1 MLKSLDILLGLSVVM
16 LIASMAVTLISQAIL
31 KLLASRGRNLHHGLT
46 DLLEVLD
53 PRLARTD
60 AAAIAGKVLSQQ
72 TIGGRFRS
80 WLPPRLRFLS
90 YGEVIH
96 REEFVKSLLELA
108 AAYDAGIKAEFDRVN
123 AELANGAITVNVGLA
138 ALENKLREYPAFL
151 KSLEAGRLIQQ
162 VKTELGVNKQKR
174 LYQKLKG
181 IIAKHIDLA
190 EKLGQALGNNGVEN
204 PTATLK
210 NVRMLA
216 LQFEKSNPELAQDVR
231 EANALLQ
238 EAASEFLAVI
248 HMNFDNLLDRVA
260 VRFSSTAR
268 TVSVFSAALL
278 AFGLQLDALVI
289 INRLAMDEQMRSA
302 FVQLAPTFAQD
313 ETIKAKV
320 MADAKSQPK
329 TGASSDASAEPVK
342 SAAGIETEKYYL
354 NVLADRGLITWPK
367 DWQAWQDNWQ
377 QNASVPG
384 VVLSM
389 FLLSMGGPF
398 WYNVLSKL
406 LQLRS
411 GLARKDDEQKA
422 IRQSSQLAATAD
434 ALSPTAAN
442 PLQGERGDLKALG

>member
-16 LIASMAVTLISQAIL
+16 LIASMAVTLISQAVL
-31 KLLASRGRNLHHGLT
+31 NLLASRGRNLHHGLA
-46 DLLEVLD
+46 DLLELLD

-60 AAAIAGKVLSQQ
+60 AEAIADKVLSQQ

-108 AAYDAGIKAEFDRVN
+108 AAYDAGIKAEFERVN

-138 ALENKLREYPAFL
+138 ALETKLREHPAFL
-151 KSLEAGRLIQQ
+151 KSLEAGRLIMK
-162 VKTELGVNKQKR
+162 VKTETGVNKQKR
-174 LYQKLKG
+174 LYQKLKAIVG
-181 IIAKHIDLA
+181 QHIDLA
-190 EKLGQALGNNGVEN
+190 EKLGQTLRDSGVDN
-204 PTATLK
+204 PAATLK

-238 EAASEFLAVI
+238 EAASDFLAVI
-248 HMNFDNLLDRVA
+248 YLNFDNLLDRVA
-260 VRFSSTAR
+260 VRFTATAR
-268 TVSVFSAALL
+268 TASVLSAALI
-278 AFGLQLDALVI
+278 AIGLQLDALAI
-289 INRLAMDEQMRSA
+289 INRLAMDEQMRTA
-302 FVQLAPTFAQD
+302 FVELAPTFAQD
-313 ETIKAKV
+313 EAVKAKLG
-320 MADAKSQPK
+320 ADGKTSAKSGQS
-329 TGASSDASAEPVK
+329 GDAAGEPSK
-342 SAAGIETEKYYL
+342 SAAGLETEKYYL
-354 NVLADRGLITWPK
+354 SVLADRGLISWPK
-367 DWQAWQDNWQ
+367 DWQGWRDNWQ

-422 IRQSSQLAATAD
+422 IRQSSQVIAAVD
-434 ALSPTAAN
+434 APTLAN